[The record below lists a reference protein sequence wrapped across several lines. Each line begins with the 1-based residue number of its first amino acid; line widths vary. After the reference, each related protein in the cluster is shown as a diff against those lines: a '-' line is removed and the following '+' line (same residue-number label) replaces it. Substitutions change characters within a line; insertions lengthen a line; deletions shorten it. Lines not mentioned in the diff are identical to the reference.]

1 MNDFINILPKVFFYI
16 VIGYCYIHSY
26 RFVRI
31 LDNEKNVSNALI
43 EYILYGFI
51 IKSIFSLIP
60 ISINYIFDNIIIV
73 ILSVGLGCCGAK
85 FIESDLV
92 INIRKS
98 CKIQQTPN
106 RYAWNEVGDKEYNV
120 YVEVKND
127 EGLEYFGLLVN
138 TETYQRF
145 PIIRLALFE
154 VYKDD
159 KLIEDHTD
167 DPTRVIM
174 IDTSKFSVIRLYYDK
189 NSKNIERWNFNKQ
202 DSKKKK

>member
-1 MNDFINILPKVFFYI
+1 MGDLVQTLPQIFFYI
-16 VIGYCYIHSY
+16 AIGFIYIHSY
-26 RFVRI
+26 RFVHI
-31 LDNEKNVSNALI
+31 VENESNISSALI
-43 EYILYGFI
+43 EYIICGFV
-51 IKSIFSLIP
+51 IKSAFSLIP
-60 ISINYIFDNIIIV
+60 ISINYVLDNIIIM
-73 ILSVGLGCCGAK
+73 ILSIIIGYGVATLVQSR
-85 FIESDLV
+85 FIGKLCSLLK
-92 INIRKS
+92 IR
-98 CKIQQTPN
+98 QTSN
-106 RYAWNEVGDKEYNV
+106 LYVWHEVGDREYSV
-120 YVEVKND
+120 YVEVED
-127 EGLEYFGLLVN
+127 EKGLAYLGVLVN

-202 DSKKKK
+202 DSKKKE